1 MLDLDLARLSPEVAK
16 IIMLRGAESPSL
28 QWQEHP
34 NLGAKRTLDTIEDS
48 RLFGAGVTL
57 DEGMA
62 AAVRGL
68 LYIWN
73 GWIGECKMYAQG
85 APDRERFHITA
96 FCERMEGH
104 ANSAK
109 EHFQKTGENPL
120 FAELHAYAVKSISP
134 GAAPEVH
141 RFRKVLEQIQ
151 GWEPYAFC
159 DLYTQALSG
168 QLGTSSVVLV
178 MSIQAREFEILFS
191 HCYQAATGV
200 DFNKKPV
207 KSPQA
212 GQGPTKLQKKRKSP
226 VSRATS
232 RPAAG
237 STRKAERNPSA
248 REKNAGKE
256 GPAKPAGNPP
266 VRLMIRV
273 VCPSCREKLTFPS
286 SARGKK
292 HKCPECRSG
301 FLIPEKKKTTK
312 PATPSSAVS
321 GDIPPGGVRILCPRC
336 KGLIVLPDSTR
347 GQRESCP
354 ECGASFIVP
363 NKKPQS
369 AFQTQPQPV
378 A

>member
-48 RLFGAGVTL
+48 RLFGPGVTL

-109 EHFQKTGENPL
+109 EQFQKTGENPL
-120 FAELHAYAVKSISP
+120 FTELHAHAVRSISP

-178 MSIQAREFEILFS
+178 MSLQAREFEILFS

-200 DFNKKPV
+200 DFNKKPA
-207 KSPQA
+207 KGPQTA
-212 GQGPTKLQKKRKSP
+212 QGPAKLQKKRKSP
-226 VSRATS
+226 ASRTMS
-232 RPAAG
+232 RLAG
-237 STRKAERNPSA
+237 GATRKAETKPLRK
-248 REKNAGKE
+248 EKDEGKE
-256 GPAKPAGNPP
+256 RTAKPANGPLIE
-266 VRLMIRV
+266 VKIKV
-273 VCPSCREKLTFPS
+273 VCPSCHGKLTFPS

-292 HKCPECRSG
+292 HKCPACRSA
-301 FLIPEKKKTTK
+301 FLIPEKKQAAQ
-312 PATPSSAVS
+312 PASPSSAVPRDAS
-321 GDIPPGGVRILCPRC
+321 LEGVRVICPRC
-336 KGLIVLPDSTR
+336 GSLLVLPDSAR
-347 GQRESCP
+347 GGRESCTD
-354 ECGASFIVP
+354 CGASFIVP

-369 AFQTQPQPV
+369 ASQTQPQPV